1 MLKKIVIMASV
12 AVAAMMAM
20 GNAGELTDKTATR
33 IYLAPDIDEVSSVA
47 ELSVAE
53 KKVMGRVKGKASYKR
68 MLEKEALFEAFT
80 QARTAGA
87 SFDVLV
93 APTYYYEASGY
104 DLTVTVVGY
113 PARYKNFRTASK
125 PATKSS
131 APAVTET
138 PSTNSSEE

>member
-1 MLKKIVIMASV
+1 MLKKIVFMASV

-20 GNAGELTDKTATR
+20 GNAGELTDRTATR
-33 IYLAPDIDEVSSVA
+33 IYLTPDIDDVSSVA

-53 KKVMGRVKGKASYKR
+53 KKVMGRVKGKASYKKV
-68 MLEKEALFEAFT
+68 LEKEALFEAFT
-80 QARTAGA
+80 QARSSGA

-125 PATKSS
+125 PS
-131 APAVTET
+131 APKPAVTET
-138 PSTNSSEE
+138 PSSTNSSEE